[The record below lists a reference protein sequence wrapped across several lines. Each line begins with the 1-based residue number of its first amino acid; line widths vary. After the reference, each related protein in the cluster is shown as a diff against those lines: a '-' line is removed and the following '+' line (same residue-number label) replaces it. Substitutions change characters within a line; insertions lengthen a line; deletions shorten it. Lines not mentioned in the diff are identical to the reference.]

1 MMSVDE
7 IKNSLKFVTENGA
20 KTMYIK
26 DYGIKE
32 GNSANFVV
40 LDEKN
45 VFDAVRNTAS
55 TILSEETVRLLWK
68 NNLKKCLQPTTF
80 RSVYEDHASY
90 DQS

>member
-20 KTMYIK
+20 KTMCIK

-55 TILSEETVRLLWK
+55 TILSVRNGK
-68 NNLKKCLQPTTF
+68 VIMEKQPEKILTTYNF
-80 RSVYEDHASY
+80 
-90 DQS
+90 